1 MCVATFMGWGVAML
15 SVASAVSDAAI
26 SGSSVVTVPSTIAAR
41 ATSSGVGVE
50 VP

>member
-1 MCVATFMGWGVAML
+1 MGWGVAML

-26 SGSSVVTVPSTIAAR
+26 SASSVVTVPSRTALRAA
-41 ATSSGVGVE
+41 SSGVGVE